1 MLMLHSKRWNSPR
14 LPPFHPLNNENG
26 GFHHE
31 KVEETLI
38 DQDLSLFILLGFKYV
53 FFLRSVMESWN
64 WDHDSHCL
72 GGWKHQPIDGVY
84 SLVIEQFAMEQPEA

>member
-1 MLMLHSKRWNSPR
+1 M
-14 LPPFHPLNNENG
+14 F
-26 GFHHE
+26 
-31 KVEETLI
+31 
-38 DQDLSLFILLGFKYV
+38 

-64 WDHDSHCL
+64 WDNDSHCL